1 MNKFLWIG
9 FAFVLFIGHTG
20 CKKKEAASKPVVA
33 RPKVKLDPYVHQI
46 DYTYFNYRSKVEFTD
61 ENGAL
66 QFSLNT
72 RCRKDS
78 VMWASVNKAGV
89 EGVRALIR
97 PDSVFVIDKL
107 KGQLSIYG
115 VSHLQSV
122 AGTPMGYEQ
131 LQRLW
136 IGNLLYT
143 KDSLDE
149 WTIDSDSS
157 HFVLF
162 QKRDQ
167 MHVTSYVRMDN
178 MKIDR
183 VVMNDTLTSSRLTA
197 LYRNFQLSDSL
208 FVPQEMSIEI
218 IQNDKE
224 SNKKTIVLQHQKI
237 EFPKKDLNFPFNVP
251 KKYEEK

>member
-9 FAFVLFIGHTG
+9 LAFVLFAGNTG

-46 DYTYFNYRSKVEFTD
+46 DYTYFNYRSKVEYTD
-61 ENGAL
+61 ENGSL
-66 QFSLNT
+66 QFNLNT

-97 PDSVFVIDKL
+97 PDSVFIIDKL
-107 KGQLSIYG
+107 KGQLSVYG
-115 VSHLQSV
+115 VNHLQSL

-136 IGNLLYT
+136 IGNLLYA
-143 KDSLDE
+143 KDTLDE
-149 WTIDSDSS
+149 WTIDVDST
-157 HFVLF
+157 HYVL
-162 QKRDQ
+162 QQIRNQLKITT
-167 MHVTSYVRMDN
+167 HVRMDN

-183 VVMNDTLTSSRLTA
+183 VLMNDTITSSKLLA
-197 LYRNFQLSDSL
+197 QYKNFQMSDSL
-208 FVPQEMSIEI
+208 YVAQEMSLEI
-218 IQNDKE
+218 IQNNKE
-224 SNKKTIVLQHQKI
+224 SAKKTVVLQHQKI